1 MCHKNSKYV
10 EYEAEAKELAIL
22 ILPLNKNDHDL
33 PKPELALNNSLK
45 AILTKPTV
53 T

>member
-10 EYEAEAKELAIL
+10 EYEAEA
-22 ILPLNKNDHDL
+22 KNDHDL